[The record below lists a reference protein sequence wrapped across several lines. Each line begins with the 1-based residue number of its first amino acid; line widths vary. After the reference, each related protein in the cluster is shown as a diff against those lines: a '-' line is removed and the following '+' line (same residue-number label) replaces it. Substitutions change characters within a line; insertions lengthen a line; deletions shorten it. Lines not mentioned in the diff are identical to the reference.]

1 MNLIN
6 LSDGHVDVLRGVLRM
21 KIQELMATDD
31 PHPKLVGAERNYD
44 KAAHLLTIYDQIS
57 DVASKW
63 NGRLP
68 QHGCRPIP
76 PDEAYRPLMESIV
89 VRSRDE
95 AFTGLKVYL
104 ARDGSLKPVPAVD

>member
-44 KAAHLLTIYDQIS
+44 KAAHLLTIYDLLG

-63 NGRLP
+63 NGKLP
-68 QHGCRPIP
+68 QIGCRPILGR
-76 PDEAYRPLMESIV
+76 DGIRPLLKGLHGV
-89 VRSRDE
+89 SRE
-95 AFTGLKVYL
+95 KGIASRLYL
-104 ARDGSLKPVPAVD
+104 ARDGNMKKIPAVD